1 MDLHL
6 LPTFDMMIEIDM
18 PRKDHEPGAGHR
30 TDQIVE
36 ETVTDEGD
44 SQEEM
49 IDIIVEMKTAD
60 PILTEMGTTVGRER
74 TCQ

>member
-1 MDLHL
+1 
-6 LPTFDMMIEIDM
+6 MMIEIDM
-18 PRKDHEPGAGHR
+18 PRRDHEPGAGHH
-30 TDQIVE
+30 TDQIVEEIVE
-36 ETVTDEGD
+36 ETVTDEGG

-49 IDIIVEMKTAD
+49 IDMVVEVKTAD